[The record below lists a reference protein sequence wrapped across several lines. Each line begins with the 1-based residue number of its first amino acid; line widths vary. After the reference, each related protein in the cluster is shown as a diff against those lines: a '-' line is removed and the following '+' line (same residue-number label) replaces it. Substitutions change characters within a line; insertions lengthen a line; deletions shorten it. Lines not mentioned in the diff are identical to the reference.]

1 MAFRRTGAVQA
12 WWRPWLLVGLGAAL
26 VRLVFVLALPQMP
39 VISDDLLYDRLAWN
53 LATGHGY
60 SLNPP
65 DPYALFAP
73 GYPLVLAGLYSLFG
87 HSLRVV
93 RVFQALLGAGTCLLV
108 GLVGARIFGRRVG
121 LIAGGLASL
130 YPAFIFYAGLLFSE
144 TVFTFILV
152 LLLWVWVRAID
163 HGKGYWSVGIVAG
176 LATLVRPEMLAFP
189 LLVWFVG
196 GRQRFQSAIWV
207 CLVMGMV
214 ILPWTVRNYVAFGRL
229 IPVSTLGLR
238 TVWLAS
244 YPGEW
249 LEWHP
254 DRDPYRTVVAGLS
267 GVEADFVLAREG
279 VRNIAQYPGT
289 YLRMSAKRF
298 GSFWI
303 GSHSNSFVALRPS
316 FYQALQAR
324 TYGVFAAK
332 LGLLGINLSLLALGA
347 WGALRARPLRGGALA
362 ALLLILYKAAV
373 HTLLFATPRYHVPIM
388 PFVLLFSAGGL
399 ALVVEQGWGALELA
413 RRRDVRVVSA

>member
-39 VISDDLLYDRLAWN
+39 IISDDLRYDRLAWN
-53 LATGHGY
+53 LATGQGY

-144 TVFTFILV
+144 TVFTFLLV
-152 LLLWVWVRAID
+152 ALLWAWVRAMESR
-163 HGKGYWSVGIVAG
+163 KGYWSVGVVGG

-189 LLVWFVG
+189 LLVWLVG
-196 GRQRFQSAIWV
+196 GRQRLTAAV
-207 CLVMGMV
+207 CVGVVMGVMV
-214 ILPWTVRNYVAFGRL
+214 LPWTVRNYVAFGRL
-229 IPVSTLGLR
+229 IPGSTMGMK
-238 TVWLAS
+238 TIWLAS
-244 YPGEW
+244 YPEEW
-249 LEWHP
+249 LEWYP
-254 DRDPYRTVVAGLS
+254 DREPYRTVVAGLS
-267 GVEADFVLAREG
+267 GVEADFALAREG
-279 VRNIAQYPGT
+279 LRNIVEYPGA

-298 GSFWI
+298 GRFWI
-303 GSHSNSFVALRPS
+303 GSHSNSFAPLRAS
-316 FYQALQAR
+316 FSEAFRSQA
-324 TYGVFAAK
+324 YGVFAAK
-332 LGLLGINLSLLALGA
+332 LGLLGINISLLALGA

-388 PFVLLFSAGGL
+388 PFVLLFAAGGL
-399 ALVVEQGWGALELA
+399 ASVVERGRGALELA